1 MNSANRNASFY
12 VITWRCGSGYN
23 TEICR
28 GVVDSCTVVL
38 SAIVEVDTV
47 VVVRSAADRQA
58 TKINV
63 ISRGCI
69 IYSSTTDKV

>member
-1 MNSANRNASFY
+1 

-23 TEICR
+23 TEICH
-28 GVVDSCTVVL
+28 GVVDSGTVVL

-47 VVVRSAADRQA
+47 VVVRSTADRQA
-58 TKINV
+58 TKISV